1 MVRRCLIL
9 LALAL
14 SPAVAQEPA
23 PVPGAALPSAGPS
36 APAPPAHVVEE
47 KPAIPDD
54 ATRVAI
60 LGYHDFSESQSET
73 AMRIRTSKFRKQ
85 MEAIKQLGLTVI
97 SLDDYLAWKRGEKTL
112 PERCVL
118 LTFDDGWKSVYT
130 DAFPILKAL
139 GYPFALYL
147 YKNYV
152 DGGGKALTT
161 PMIQEMMK
169 SGAAI
174 GSHSVTHPFPGDIKA
189 RLKKG
194 PDVLDAYLRSE
205 MGESQRFLES
215 KFSCKV
221 NTFAYP
227 GGFHLDEMYKLADE
241 FHYVTLFTVIPG
253 KVKRS
258 MADKTTPR
266 YMILGNYDKVF
277 EMATGFREGGTAVP
291 GSGVAGVPATTPVPV
306 SPQAGEVVN
315 SRLPLITV
323 DLVTIADLD
332 PATLVMKVSGFGEV
346 PAVFDSAAKRLSW
359 RVNRKL
365 RQPACQVVVTW
376 KDAKGKLSDIPIR
389 WSFQIDKESA
399 YLPEDAQ

>member
-1 MVRRCLIL
+1 MLRRCLIPL
-9 LALAL
+9 VF
-14 SPAVAQEPA
+14 AVSLVSAQEPA
-23 PVPGAALPSAGPS
+23 PVPAVPPA
-36 APAPPAHVVEE
+36 APAVPAVEE

-60 LGYHDFSESQSET
+60 LGYHDFSESQPET

-85 MEAIKQLGLTVI
+85 MEAIKQLGFTVI
-97 SLDDYLAWKRGEKTL
+97 PLDDYLAWKRGEKSL
-112 PERCVL
+112 PEHCIL

-130 DAFPILKAL
+130 DAFPILKEF

-161 PMIQEMMK
+161 AMIQEMMK

-189 RLKKG
+189 RVKKG
-194 PDVLDAYLRSE
+194 PDVLDAYLRNE

-215 KFSCKV
+215 KFPCKV
-221 NTFAYP
+221 TTFAYP

-241 FHYVTLFTVIPG
+241 FHYTTLFTVIPG

-258 MADKTTPR
+258 TPDKTTPR

-277 EMATGFREGGTAVP
+277 EMATSFREGGAIAP
-291 GSGVAGVPATTPVPV
+291 GAGIPGAPVTTPVPV

-323 DLVTIADLD
+323 DLATIPDLD
-332 PATLVMKVSGFGEV
+332 PATLVMKIAGFGEV
-346 PAVFDSAAKRLSW
+346 PAVFDPTSRRLSW

-365 RQPACQVVVTW
+365 RQATCQVFVSW
-376 KDAKGKLSDIPIR
+376 KDVHGKAPEIPLR
-389 WSFQIDKESA
+389 WSFAIDKDAA